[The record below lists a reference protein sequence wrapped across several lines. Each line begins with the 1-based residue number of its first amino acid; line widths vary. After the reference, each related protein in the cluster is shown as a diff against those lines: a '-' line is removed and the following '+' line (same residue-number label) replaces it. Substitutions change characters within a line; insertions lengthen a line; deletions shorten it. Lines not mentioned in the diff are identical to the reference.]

1 MESDSLEKRIMNI
14 GRVNELDSPPNSV
27 DVIVPSFNE
36 HEGVAVCVKR
46 ILRSFSNSP
55 FVCNIIVVL
64 DGPDAAALAA
74 LNNLKNDKIVVIQF
88 ETNEGK
94 GSALRAG
101 IHKSQSSYVAFID
114 ADLDIHPDA
123 ICTGLE
129 LLQNDGTIVG
139 VYGSKVHPESVVSYP
154 VTRRIMSF
162 VFRLF
167 LRAILHIDVTDT
179 QTGLKVFRS
188 AELRKILYQ
197 SSENGYMFDLE
208 ILMLLSRRKYQF
220 APVPITLDYQFNS
233 SVKVSTAWQMVR
245 QSLTVRRNLR

>member
-1 MESDSLEKRIMNI
+1 MNI
-14 GRVNELDSPPNSV
+14 GRVDEVDSPPNTV

-36 HEGVAVCVKR
+36 HEDVAICVKR
-46 ILRSFSNSP
+46 ILSAFSNSP
-55 FVCNIIVVL
+55 FVCNVIVVL
-64 DGPDAAALAA
+64 DGPDAAALTS
-74 LNNLKNDKIVVIQF
+74 LNNLKNDKILVIQF
-88 ETNEGK
+88 ETNKGK
-94 GSALRAG
+94 GAALRAG

-139 VYGSKVHPESVVSYP
+139 AYGSKVHPESVVTYP
-154 VTRRIMSF
+154 ITRRIMSL

-167 LRAILHIDVTDT
+167 LRAILQIDVTDT

-188 AELRKILYQ
+188 VELKKILCE

-233 SVKVSTAWQMVR
+233 SVKVSTAWKMAQQTLV
-245 QSLTVRRNLR
+245 LRRNLR